1 MNLEV
6 YGDTLCALV
15 SAAAMASTGH
25 QVTLHV
31 SPGSVANTLDSDEF
45 TLREPGLAPLMVE
58 QKRTGRLTVAP
69 LNVLPDARCTVLWL
83 ALSPDAL
90 GLAHRLVEGLPAD
103 IDPEFLVVNQ
113 STFPVGS
120 TEALQ
125 RALLN
130 RPGADSRFGA
140 VVSVPDLLTEG
151 GGADRIHSA
160 QSLAGGRRHAL
171 GQPAGGRAAAPLQ
184 PPT

>member
-1 MNLEV
+1 MFLEV
-6 YGDTLCALV
+6 YGDTVCALV

-31 SPGSVANTLDSDEF
+31 SADSVANKLDSDDF
-45 TLREPGLAPLMVE
+45 SLREPGLAPLMLE
-58 QKRTGRLTVAP
+58 QKRAGRLVVAP
-69 LNVLPDARCTVLWL
+69 LSVLPGPQCTVLWL
-83 ALSPDAL
+83 ALAPDAL
-90 GLAHRLVEGLPAD
+90 EFAHRLVDSLPAN

-125 RALLN
+125 HGLLN
-130 RPGADSRFGA
+130 RPGADSRFGS

-151 GGADRIHSA
+151 AALTGFTRPTHWLVGADMPWASR
-160 QSLAGGRRHAL
+160 LVVELLR
-171 GQPAGGRAAAPLQ
+171 PFN
-184 PPT
+184 